1 MQTKGRM
8 LESQYFKVGGRVDE
22 CPGDL
27 EWAVKGWS
35 KGAKDKGGS
44 SFQKKDFLKV
54 STLEK

>member
-27 EWAVKGWS
+27 EWAVKG
-35 KGAKDKGGS
+35 
-44 SFQKKDFLKV
+44 
-54 STLEK
+54 